1 MPWNKEVSTMDF
13 KVSFI
18 GDYLNERHASF
29 SSLCWHYGIT
39 RKTGYKYID
48 RYKAEGAQG
57 LAEKSKKPL
66 NSPNKTPSNVEAAF
80 VELRKKHPDRGAKK
94 LVIPYTKAHPQW
106 FIPSEATISN
116 IISRNGL
123 VEAHKKRMRQPH
135 PGCPYTAVDSSN
147 QLWGI
152 DFKGEFKTLD
162 GVYCYPL
169 TVTDSHSRYILACE
183 GFLGPNLYDTK
194 RALTIVFK
202 EYGLPERI
210 RSDNGTPFSSG
221 ISLGRLSRLSVWWI
235 RLGIFPEL
243 IEPGSPQQ
251 NSRHERMHKTL
262 KAATT
267 RPPAANLRTQQ
278 KKFDAFVDEFNTDRP
293 HEALGQKP
301 PASVYTPSPRPFPS
315 KLPPVEYPSH
325 FEVRRVSRCGGFR
338 WKCKWIRASSA
349 LEEDYIGFEEIDN
362 GLYNVYFSFVLIGK
376 FDERRRYI
384 DTFRSNNK
392 YNFN

>member
-1 MPWNKEVSTMDF
+1 MDF

-18 GDYLNERHASF
+18 GDWINQRYASF
-29 SSLCWHYGIT
+29 SSLCLHYGIT
-39 RKTGYKYID
+39 RRTGYKFID
-48 RYKAEGAQG
+48 RYEAEGPEG
-57 LAEKSKKPL
+57 LEERSTRPL
-66 NSPNKTPSNVEAAF
+66 NSPNKTPANVEAAL
-80 VELRKKHPDRGAKK
+80 VALRKKYPDRGAKK
-94 LVIPYTKAHPQW
+94 LVGKYTAAHPTW

-123 VEAHKKRMRQPH
+123 VESHRRRLRQPH
-135 PGCPYTAVDSSN
+135 PGCPYTAVSSPN

-162 GVYCYPL
+162 GEYCYPL
-169 TVTDSHSRYILACE
+169 TLTDSHSRYILACE

-194 RALTIVFK
+194 RTLTRVFK

-221 ISLGRLSRLSVWWI
+221 NSLGRLSRLSVWWI

-243 IEPGSPQQ
+243 IEPGRPEQ

-267 RPPAANLRTQQ
+267 RPPAATLRAQQ
-278 KKFDAFVDEFNTDRP
+278 RKFNTFVTEFNTDRP

-301 PASVYTPSPRPFPS
+301 PASVYTASPRPFPS
-315 KLPPVEYPSH
+315 KLPSIDYPSH
-325 FEVRRVSRCGGFR
+325 FEVRRVSRCGGLR
-338 WKCKWIRASSA
+338 WKCKWVRASNI
-349 LEEDYIGFEEIDN
+349 LEEEYIAFEEIDT
-362 GLYNVYFSFVLIGK
+362 GLYNVYFSFVLIGR
-376 FDERRRYI
+376 FDERFPYI
-384 DTFRSNNK
+384 NTFRTNNK
-392 YNFN
+392 YIFE